1 MKIMID
7 NFMMDNRGD
16 VDFLLSDRGRE
27 AIVKTHIEGII
38 HFLSR

>member
-1 MKIMID
+1 
-7 NFMMDNRGD
+7 MMDNRDD
-16 VDFLLSDRGRE
+16 VDFLLSDKSRK